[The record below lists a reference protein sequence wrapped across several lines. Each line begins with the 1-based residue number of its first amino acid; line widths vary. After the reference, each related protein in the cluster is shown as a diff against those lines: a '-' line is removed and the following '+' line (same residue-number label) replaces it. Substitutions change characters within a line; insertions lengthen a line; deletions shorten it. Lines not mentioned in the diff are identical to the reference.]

1 MTGTFTSQ
9 TKWQPLSPGTKALL
23 TSGLDHF
30 DDIAHILVEDDQI
43 ALSNVNAFI
52 GNRGSNQN
60 LAVSVGS
67 ECVQC
72 TLLCWEGHSC
82 QRALHN
88 SPRGNFTLE
97 KNSC

>member
-9 TKWQPLSPGTKALL
+9 TKWQPLGPGTKAL

-43 ALSNVNAFI
+43 ALSSVNAFI

-60 LAVSVGS
+60 LAV
-67 ECVQC
+67 
-72 TLLCWEGHSC
+72 CW
-82 QRALHN
+82 
-88 SPRGNFTLE
+88 F
-97 KNSC
+97 